1 MSLPESAGVPHGE
14 QTRCGGAARGRE
26 SHRRGAAHAG
36 AARTGEGSTA

>member
-1 MSLPESAGVPHGE
+1 MSLPESTGLPHGE
-14 QTRCGGAARGRE
+14 QTRGGGAERERE

>member
-14 QTRCGGAARGRE
+14 QTRCGGAA
-26 SHRRGAAHAG
+26 HAG